1 MKNQEK
7 ILYSLLIEIRDKKN
21 IPTYMDYNISK
32 DEFGHIVEMAL
43 KEGYIDNAEVLRGG
57 IGYRVEAVLLDKAQ
71 ITLKGLNYIKENSK
85 LAKTYKGLKEIKDW
99 IKF

>member
-43 KEGYIDNAEVLRGG
+43 KEGYIDNAEVLR
-57 IGYRVEAVLLDKAQ
+57 
-71 ITLKGLNYIKENSK
+71 
-85 LAKTYKGLKEIKDW
+85 
-99 IKF
+99 